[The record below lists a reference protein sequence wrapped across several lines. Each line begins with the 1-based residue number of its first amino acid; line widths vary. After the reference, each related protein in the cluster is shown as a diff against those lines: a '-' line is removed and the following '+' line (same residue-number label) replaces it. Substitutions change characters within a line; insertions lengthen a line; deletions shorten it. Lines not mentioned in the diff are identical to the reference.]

1 MPGTSV
7 RYTGHGRR
15 SVEILRD
22 GRVIREMD
30 IKLFCDLD
38 SELRDCAAQAMA
50 RQGEC
55 ISVPSRSYAR
65 GNRSRNYGAM
75 GVAQ

>member
-22 GRVIREMD
+22 GRVVREMD
-30 IKLFCDLD
+30 IKLFCYID
-38 SELRDCAAQAMA
+38 SDLRDVAREAME

-55 ISVPSRSYAR
+55 ISVPSFSRAR
-65 GNRSRNYGAM
+65 GVNRPKYSA
-75 GVAQ
+75 VAQ